1 MIAKRRFLVT
11 GTQGQVAQSLLFRAA
26 DHDDI
31 DIIAIGRPDLDL
43 MKPET
48 IETTFDLVQP
58 DLVISAAA
66 YTAVDRAESDE
77 ETAWAVNAG
86 GPEALARLAAR
97 HKVPLIH
104 LSTDYVFDGSK
115 REPYTETD
123 AVAPLGVYGRTKWE
137 GECRILAHH
146 DDVAI
151 LRTAWV
157 YSPFGRNFVKTM
169 LQLSET
175 RDSISVVD
183 DQIGNPTS
191 ALDIAEGV
199 LSVARNLL
207 GGSDSSIRGIFNMVS
222 SDDASWADFAEQIFH
237 VSKANGGPSAS
248 VRRIT
253 TAEYPTPA
261 KRPPNSRLECGK
273 LSLNYGV
280 QLPVWKHSASEVVKA
295 LLSKSN
301 AALIKQERVQ

>member
-11 GTQGQVAQSLLFRAA
+11 GTQGQVAQSLLLRAPEHA
-26 DHDDI
+26 DI

-43 MKPET
+43 MKPES
-48 IETTFDLVQP
+48 IEATFDLIQP

-77 ETAWAVNAG
+77 VTARAVNAG
-86 GPEALARLAAR
+86 GPETLARLAAR
-97 HKVPLIH
+97 HKVPLVH

-115 REPYTETD
+115 DEPYTETD
-123 AVAPLGVYGRTKWE
+123 PASPLGVYGRTKWE
-137 GECRILAHH
+137 GERRILDNH
-146 DDVAI
+146 DDVAV

-169 LQLSET
+169 LKLSET
-175 RDSISVVD
+175 RDSVSVVD

-191 ALDIAEGV
+191 ALDIADGV

-207 GGSDSSIRGIFNMVS
+207 ESSDSLLRGIFNMVS
-222 SDDASWADFAEQIFH
+222 SDEASWADFAEQIFH